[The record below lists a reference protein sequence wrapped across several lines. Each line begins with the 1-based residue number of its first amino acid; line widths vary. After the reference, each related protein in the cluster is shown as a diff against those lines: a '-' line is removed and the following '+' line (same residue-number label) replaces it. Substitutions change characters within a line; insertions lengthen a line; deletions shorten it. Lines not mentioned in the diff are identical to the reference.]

1 VSAALAY
8 CDQLADLLDVG
19 LEALRPPPTV
29 TVSEWAEEKRILAE
43 DEAEP
48 GKWRNARTPYLVE
61 IMDRLSPHD
70 PTEEVV
76 FMKGAQIGGTE
87 VGLNALGYWMDGAPG
102 RILSVCP
109 GEDEAA
115 DFSTQR
121 VQPMIDQTPTLSSKI
136 GAQRGSKKGT
146 AKVYLK
152 EFPGGSI
159 KFAGS
164 NAPAGL
170 RSKPIRY
177 LFGDEID
184 GWALDAG
191 GEGDPM
197 KLAEKRQG
205 TYANRKRFYCSTPTV
220 KQTSRIEPRFRS
232 GDQRFYFVPCPGCGE
247 FAVLSFGRTDRSIV
261 PTDVPIFRFE
271 IPKDEAGR
279 YQPADAHFVCQQNGC
294 VVENHDKTAMLA
306 GGQWRATAPYNGWR
320 RSYHLSSFYSPV
332 GWLSW
337 ARIAEEWIDA
347 QGDPVKLKVLVN
359 TVFGETWNLDDGDT
373 LDEDAL
379 FASLREPFAEHVDN
393 KVGIITAGV
402 DIQGDRIELEFVG
415 WGLAYESWS
424 LDYIVIPG
432 DPDHADIWNDLDRVL
447 KRTFTNDHGDRLR
460 IEAVAV
466 DSGHK
471 TTEVYNFVKTR
482 WKRCVWAIKGQ
493 PNDTTGKERPI
504 WPIEW
509 SQSKKAKVVN
519 AKFKMVGVDTAKQH
533 VYGRLA
539 RCVEPGPGFSHVP
552 HDRPKWWFKQLTA
565 ERVVTKHT
573 KAGVKYFVWELDAG
587 ARNEALDC
595 RVYAYSALK
604 GLESLGRTVEA
615 VLVERDAKRPL
626 RRQRELDAKRAGADA
641 RRQTAERVDFIPR
654 RDDW

>member
-1 VSAALAY
+1 MSAAI
-8 CDQLADLLDVG
+8 DQTADLLAVA
-19 LEALRPPPTV
+19 LEALRPPPV
-29 TVSEWAEEKRILAE
+29 MLVSEWAEEKRILAE

-48 GKWRNARTPYLVE
+48 GKWRNSRTPYLVE

-70 PTEEVV
+70 PTEEVI

-102 RILSVCP
+102 RILAVAP

-121 VQPMIDQTPTLSSKI
+121 VQPMIDQTPALSSKI

-205 TYANRKRFYCSTPTV
+205 TYANRKRFYCSTPTI
-220 KQTSRIEPRFRS
+220 KQTSRIEPRFLN
-232 GDQRFYFVPCPGCGE
+232 GDRRFFFVPCPHCDE
-247 FAVLSFGRTDRSIV
+247 YAVFAFGRSDRSIV
-261 PTDVPIFRFE
+261 PSDVPIFRFE
-271 IPKDEAGR
+271 IPQDEDGE
-279 YQPADAHFVCQQNGC
+279 YLPDDARMVCQQNGC
-294 VVENHDKTAMLA
+294 IVENHEKTGMLA
-306 GGQWRATAPYNGWR
+306 QGEWRATAPYNGWR

-337 ARIAEEWIDA
+337 PRIAEEWLEA
-347 QGDPVKLKVLVN
+347 QGNPVKLKVVVT
-359 TVFGETWNLDDGDT
+359 TVFGETWDLDDGST
-373 LDEDAL
+373 LDEDVL
-379 FASLREPFAEHVDN
+379 FASLREPFGENVSNA
-393 KVGIITAGV
+393 VGIITAGV
-402 DIQGDRIELEFVG
+402 DIQGDRIEVEIVG
-415 WGLAYESWS
+415 WASVYESWS
-424 LDYIVIPG
+424 LDYVVIPG
-432 DPDHADIWNDLDRVL
+432 DPDGSEIWEDLDRVL
-447 KRTFTNDHGDRLR
+447 KRTFENNHGDRLR
-460 IEAVAV
+460 IEAVAI
-466 DSGHK
+466 DSNHK

-482 WKRCVWAIKGQ
+482 WSRCVWAIRGQ
-493 PNDTTGKERPI
+493 ANDKSGKERPI

-509 SQSKKAKVVN
+509 SQSKKAKRAN
-519 AKFKMVGVDTAKQH
+519 AKFKIVGVDTGKQH

-539 RCVEPGPGFSHVP
+539 RCTEPGPGFSHVP
-552 HDRPKWWFKQLTA
+552 DDRPKWWFEQLTA
-565 ERVVTKHT
+565 ERVAMKTT
-573 KAGVKYFVWELDAG
+573 KAGIKYFIWELPAG

-595 RVYAYSALK
+595 RVYAYAALR

-615 VLVERDAKRPL
+615 VLVERDAARPL
-626 RRQRELDAKRAGADA
+626 RKQRELDAKRTGGEA
-641 RRQTAERVDFIPR
+641 RRRAAAKRDNFIPR
-654 RDDW
+654 RDW